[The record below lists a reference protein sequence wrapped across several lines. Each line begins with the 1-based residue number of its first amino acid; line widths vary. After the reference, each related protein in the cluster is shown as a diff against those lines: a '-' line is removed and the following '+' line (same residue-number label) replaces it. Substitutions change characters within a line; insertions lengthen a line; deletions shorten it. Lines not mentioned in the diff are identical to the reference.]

1 MTISIRLREAKALLS
16 ANKVVEANNL
26 VEALVYSLLD
36 AENPRQAARANLV
49 FLRPLSGE
57 KAEYRPNRPMRPAV
71 RLKCPPIQVPSVSSL
86 LRC

>member
-49 FLRPLSGE
+49 FLGRLAATTRSTDPSGQC
-57 KAEYRPNRPMRPAV
+57 A
-71 RLKCPPIQVPSVSSL
+71 
-86 LRC
+86 LR

>member
-49 FLRPLSGE
+49 FLG
-57 KAEYRPNRPMRPAV
+57 
-71 RLKCPPIQVPSVSSL
+71 RLAARRQNTDLIGQCA
-86 LRC
+86 LR

>member
-49 FLRPLSGE
+49 FLD
-57 KAEYRPNRPMRPAV
+57 
-71 RLKCPPIQVPSVSSL
+71 RLAARTQNTDLIGQCA
-86 LRC
+86 LR